1 MLLRQR
7 LIVVTC
13 ISNGGGGG
21 FDQGD
26 DINEPLTCAEKE
38 RDNYN
43 SDNWSQSLTVLEK
56 ISEG

>member
-1 MLLRQR
+1 M
-7 LIVVTC
+7 
-13 ISNGGGGG
+13 GGGG

-43 SDNWSQSLTVLEK
+43 SDNWSQSLTVLK
-56 ISEG
+56 KSRKVNRCMIRL